1 MAGSTQAKIPSQ
13 LGRTAVVTG
22 ATGGLG
28 YETALALARA
38 GSEVI
43 LTGRDDRKGRSA
55 IEKISG
61 EVTGAK
67 VSYEHLDLASL
78 ASVADFAQRMG
89 ARQSL
94 DLLINNA
101 GVMALPRRQTTADG
115 FEMQFGTNHL
125 GHFAL
130 TAGLMPLLRRATG
143 PRVVSVSSLAHRTG
157 FIDFNDLQGARVY
170 SPWKAYGQSKLATL
184 MFALELQRRSDAA
197 GWNLTS
203 NAAHPGFARTN
214 LFASGPG
221 GLLSLATDFAAPFF
235 ASFGGGRRPADPVR
249 GDEPGGKAGCVLRTG
264 RIWRTARRTGTRA
277 DHAAGARHGNGR
289 QTLGCFREIGGCHR
303 SNRRSADANWRKTS
317 SMSDFR
323 RTIWSRCCGSGSR
336 MSLFALIMLLPVRRG
351 QKQYRHD
358 ALGLRHQAQP
368 SRGALAGGG
377 TERLPRTDYRERG
390 PAETATDGRSRW
402 QSCSAGASGI

>member
-28 YETALALARA
+28 YETALALAKA

-55 IEKISG
+55 IEKISH
-61 EVTGAK
+61 EVIGARI
-67 VSYEHLDLASL
+67 SYEQLDLASL
-78 ASVADFAQRMG
+78 ASIADFAQRIH

-101 GVMALPRRQTTADG
+101 GVMALPRRQTTTDG

-130 TAGLMPLLRRATG
+130 TARLLPLLLRASG

-157 FIDFNDLQGARVY
+157 SIDFSDLQGERIY
-170 SPWKAYGQSKLATL
+170 SPWKAYGQSKLACL

-197 GWNLTS
+197 GWKVTS

-214 LFASGPG
+214 LFAGGPG
-221 GLLSLATDFAAPFF
+221 GLVSLATDFAAPFF
-235 ASFGGGRRPADPVR
+235 GHSAADGARPILFAATSPQAKP
-249 GDEPGGKAGCVLRTG
+249 GAYYGPGGIGELR
-264 RIWRTARRTGTRA
+264 
-277 DHAAGARHGNGR
+277 GAPA
-289 QTLGCFREIGGCHR
+289 TEIGRASC
-303 SNRRSADANWRKTS
+303 
-317 SMSDFR
+317 
-323 RTIWSRCCGSGSR
+323 
-336 MSLFALIMLLPVRRG
+336 
-351 QKQYRHD
+351 
-358 ALGLRHQAQP
+358 
-368 SRGALAGGG
+368 
-377 TERLPRTDYRERG
+377 RERV
-390 PAETATDGRSRW
+390 
-402 QSCSAGASGI
+402 